1 MLSSTA
7 RRHLTPRILTTKTQN
22 LRQLQTSAR
31 FQAGDGGAF
40 DPKTTD
46 PHKQKAG
53 QENADDRGMTG
64 TNPTDPSANKA
75 RNPQEG
81 GAQGSKAESGGGRS
95 EREGQ
100 SGGGSP
106 PKGGK
111 A

>member
-1 MLSSTA
+1 MLSRTA
-7 RRHLTPRILTTKTQN
+7 RQHLGSRSTLVAKNIRH
-22 LRQLQTSAR
+22 LQTSTPLA
-31 FQAGDGGAF
+31 AGDGGAF

-46 PHKQKAG
+46 PQKQKAG
-53 QENADDRGMTG
+53 STDADDRGMTG

-75 RNPQEG
+75 RDPQEG
-81 GAQGSKAESGGGRS
+81 GDQGSKAESGKGRN

-106 PKGGK
+106 PKSGK